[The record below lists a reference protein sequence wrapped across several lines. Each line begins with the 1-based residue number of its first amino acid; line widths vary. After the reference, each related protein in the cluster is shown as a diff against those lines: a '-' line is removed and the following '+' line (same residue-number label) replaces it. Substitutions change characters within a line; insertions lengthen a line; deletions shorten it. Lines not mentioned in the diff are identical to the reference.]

1 MNQNLRTED
10 EDNNSII
17 ILDDVED
24 YITDEKITFVSSPK
38 RKIGF

>member
-10 EDNNSII
+10 DEDNSVI

-24 YITDEKITFVSSPK
+24 YIADEKITFVSSPK